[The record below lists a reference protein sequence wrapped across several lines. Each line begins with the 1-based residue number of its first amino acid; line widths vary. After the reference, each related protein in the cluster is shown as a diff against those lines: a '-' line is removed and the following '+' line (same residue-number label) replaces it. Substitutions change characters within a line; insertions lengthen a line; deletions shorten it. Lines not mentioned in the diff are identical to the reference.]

1 MPGYVDIRIVFVIF
15 IEVDFISYFTL
26 VFSKALVDLSRS
38 FADVKGFTFGT
49 DNAVGNTGW
58 EISPP
63 P

>member
-1 MPGYVDIRIVFVIF
+1 MPGYVAIRVVFMVF
-15 IEVDFISYFTL
+15 FEMDFILYITH
-26 VFSKALVDLSRS
+26 VFSKAVVDLSRS

-49 DNAVGNTGW
+49 DNAVSNTEW